1 MGRSFVVTRGRVT
14 ERGQKRRTVS
24 RSFQVGPNAIKFIS
38 MTIVAIL
45 AVVYLSQSTAGASQG
60 VKIRE
65 IESSKDSLTLQQER
79 LQAEQ
84 TRLRALKE
92 VDNNTEKQ
100 VMEPVTTVD
109 HLSSTGN

>member
-1 MGRSFVVTRGRVT
+1 MGRNFVVTRSRSTESGRK
-14 ERGQKRRTVS
+14 KRTIS
-24 RSFQVGPNAIKFIS
+24 RSFLIGPNAIKFIS

-45 AVVYLSQSTAGASQG
+45 AVVYLSQSTAGASQS

-65 IESSKDSLTLQQER
+65 IESSKDSLTLERER
-79 LQAEQ
+79 LEVEQ

-92 VDNNTEKQ
+92 IDSHAQPQT
-100 VMEPVTTVD
+100 MEPVTGVN